1 MAGTSHAVKKEL
13 EMKKNSMVKTSS
25 LADGATIYE
34 LKEPIVLSES
44 SFERFVLTPWILKDS
59 RGKERRK
66 LCIRKMWRSADD
78 DKEWKFSK
86 AVVML
91 DTAAV
96 VKLIGTMKL
105 IGDQLIDY
113 IGHEK
118 DVFIL

>member
-1 MAGTSHAVKKEL
+1 
-13 EMKKNSMVKTSS
+13 MKKNSMVKTSS

-44 SFERFVLTPWILKDS
+44 SFERFVLTPWTLKDL
-59 RGKERRK
+59 RGGKERRK

-96 VKLIGTMKL
+96 VKLIGTMQL

-118 DVFIL
+118 GVFIL